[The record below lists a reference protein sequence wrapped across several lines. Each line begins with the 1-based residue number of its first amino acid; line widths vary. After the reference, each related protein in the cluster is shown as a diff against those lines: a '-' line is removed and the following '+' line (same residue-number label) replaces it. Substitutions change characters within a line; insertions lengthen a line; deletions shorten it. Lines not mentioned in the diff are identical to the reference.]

1 VTHDKLVL
9 EPGTRVFVL
18 TGAGISAE
26 SGISTFRD
34 ANGLWEK
41 YPVETVASPRGWEK
55 DAALVWR
62 FYSERR
68 AQAKTCHPNPAHFA
82 LAELER
88 RLGDDFFLC
97 TQNVDSLHEK
107 AGSKRVVH
115 MHGELFKSRCE
126 DPTCPAGAPFDDHAL
141 YLRAD
146 EIARCSCGLRI
157 RPHICWF
164 GEVPFEMGRIA
175 AELARANVF
184 LTVGTSGA
192 VYPAAA
198 FVSSARAH
206 GARTIYVGPEP
217 PDNADA
223 FDELRLGKAGE
234 VLPALLAPELL

>member
-1 VTHDKLVL
+1 VSKTIRL
-9 EPGTRVFVL
+9 EPGARVFVL

-26 SGISTFRD
+26 SGIATFRD
-34 ANGLWEK
+34 VNGLWEK
-41 YPVETVASPRGWEK
+41 YPVEAVASPRGWEK

-68 AQAKTCHPNPAHFA
+68 AQAKTCHPNRAHFA
-82 LAELER
+82 LAELEQ

-107 AGSKRVVH
+107 AGSKRIVH

-126 DPTCPAGAPFDDHAL
+126 DPTCREGTPYGDDAL
-141 YLRAD
+141 YLHEA
-146 EIARCSCGLRI
+146 EIARCTCGRRM

-164 GEVPFEMGRIA
+164 GEIPFEMERIA
-175 AELARANVF
+175 AELARATVF

-198 FVSSARAH
+198 FVGAARAH

-223 FDELRLGKAGE
+223 FDELRLGKAGDA
-234 VLPALLAPELL
+234 LPRLLAAQVT